1 MKKRAIIYLIGLSLV
16 FSGTSAQADDQGI
29 SDAVRSALERAGD
42 NRAELLKAQGLI
54 PADQRES
61 FAFLIANM
69 AERDLTS
76 LNADFLLTNISL
88 AHLVMQQ
95 VPWGGD
101 VPDAIFHNYVLPYA
115 NVSEKRDNWRK
126 PFHRDFLPLI
136 RDCPNISQ
144 AAETL
149 NSTIFKKLKVKYSR
163 QRRAADQGPFETM
176 ETGLASC
183 TGLSILLIDA
193 CRAVGIPAR
202 LAGIPLWADRSGNH
216 TWVEIWDKGWH
227 FTGAAEP
234 AKLNS
239 TWFAGKA
246 SKAQKGHARHAIFAV
261 SYKKTDRHF
270 PMVWARTARYV
281 NAVDNTDMYLPK
293 VVVAAEKPQLAIK
306 VLDLKGGTRLEAEV
320 KLIDS
325 AGKVL
330 AEGRSKGPQADMN
343 NHLNLPLPELEQFD
357 IQITLGLRQIRR
369 RLTRA
374 QCQTQVLEFALAE
387 ARPAT
392 VPEFAGQRQGK
403 KLKALLETWFTATDE
418 QRAGIRFKDAHNRLL
433 LQHESAIRQMI
444 WNAYCQGLKATSLR
458 EDFDQNQVKN
468 NSYLSPYFFKKVG
481 NKPAQGWP
489 LFIAMHGGGGA
500 PQRVNDSQW
509 NHMRIY
515 YHDQMDGP
523 GYLYL
528 ALRAPTNEWNGFY
541 TEYVYP
547 LIANL
552 LRQFMIFDDIN
563 PNRVFLMGYSHGGYG
578 AFAIGPIMA
587 DRFAAVHASA
597 AAPTQGQTAPEN
609 LRNTHFTYMIGERD
623 KAYKRVTFCQA
634 FNETI
639 SRLRGERADIY
650 PVTMEFK
657 TGHGH
662 GGLPDRD
669 KIAQMIS
676 HTRNPLPRSIA
687 WHLTVNNVPSF
698 NWLHIPSPEKGQSV
712 AATCQDD
719 TITLQT
725 ENIRQIHVLLD
736 QRLVD
741 MNRPV
746 TLCINGQRAV
756 TAKLAPD
763 LQTLCETLHD
773 RGDPEFMFS
782 TRMVLDLGMTDH
794 DAHTDSG
801 DVHADN

>member
-1 MKKRAIIYLIGLSLV
+1 MIIIPGPYVMKKTTIVCLLGLFLLCKVS
-16 FSGTSAQADDQGI
+16 SSQTADQGM
-29 SDAVRSALERAGD
+29 SDALQTAFERAGN

-54 PADQRES
+54 PEDQRES

-69 AERDLTS
+69 PERDLTS
-76 LNADFLLTNISL
+76 LNADFLLSNISL
-88 AHLVMQQ
+88 AHQVMQD
-95 VPWGGD
+95 VPWGRD
-101 VPDAIFHNYVLPYA
+101 VPKAIFRNYVLPHA
-115 NVSEKRDNWRK
+115 NVSEKRDNWRE

-136 RDCPNISQ
+136 RDCQDISQ

-149 NSTIFKKLKVKYSR
+149 NATIFKKLNVKYSR
-163 QRRAADQGPFETM
+163 QRRAADQGPFETI

-202 LAGIPLWADRSGNH
+202 LAGIPLWTDRSGNH

-239 TWFAGKA
+239 TWFTGKA
-246 SKAQKGHARHAIFAV
+246 SKAQKGHPRHAIFAV
-261 SYKKTDRHF
+261 SYEKTDRHF
-270 PMVWARTARYV
+270 PMVWARHARYV
-281 NAVDNTDMYLPK
+281 NAVDNTDLYLPK
-293 VVVAAEKPQLAIK
+293 LPLPEESPQLAIK
-306 VLDLKGGTRLEAEV
+306 VLDRKGGMRIEAEV

-325 AGKVL
+325 KGKVL
-330 AEGRSKGPQADMN
+330 AEGKSKGPQADMN
-343 NHLNLPLPELEQFD
+343 NHLNLPLPGQTPFN
-357 IQITLGLRQIRR
+357 IQITQGLRQIRR
-369 RLTRA
+369 RLTRT
-374 QCQTQVLEFALAE
+374 QCQAQVLEFVLNE
-387 ARPAT
+387 GKQRSE
-392 VPEFAGQRQGK
+392 PEFARKGQGK
-403 KLKALLETWFTATDE
+403 ELKALLETWFTATDA
-418 QRAGIRFKDAHNRLL
+418 QRAEIQFKDTHNRLL
-433 LQHESAIRQMI
+433 LHHESAIRQMI
-444 WNAYCQGLKATSLR
+444 WNAYCQGRKAQSFR
-458 EDFDQNQVKN
+458 EDFEQNQVKN
-468 NSYLSPYFFKKVG
+468 NSYVSPYFFKKVG
-481 NKPAQGWP
+481 DKPAQGWP

-500 PQRVNDSQW
+500 PARVNDSQW
-509 NHMRIY
+509 NHMKIY

-563 PNRVFLMGYSHGGYG
+563 PNRIFLMGYSHGGYG

-597 AAPTQGQTAPEN
+597 AAPTQGQTAPQN
-609 LRNTHFTYMIGERD
+609 LRNTRFTYMIGERD
-623 KAYKRVTFCQA
+623 KAYKRVTFCQT

-639 SRLRGERADIY
+639 SRLRGDRADIY

-657 TGHGH
+657 TGYGH

-669 KIAQMIS
+669 KISEMIS
-676 HTRNPLPRSIA
+676 HTRNPLPRSMT

-712 AATCQDD
+712 DATCQDN
-719 TITLQT
+719 TITLQA

-736 QRLVD
+736 QR
-741 MNRPV
+741 
-746 TLCINGQRAV
+746 TTGSHSQAC
-756 TAKLAPD
+756 T
-763 LQTLCETLHD
+763 
-773 RGDPEFMFS
+773 
-782 TRMVLDLGMTDH
+782 
-794 DAHTDSG
+794 
-801 DVHADN
+801 